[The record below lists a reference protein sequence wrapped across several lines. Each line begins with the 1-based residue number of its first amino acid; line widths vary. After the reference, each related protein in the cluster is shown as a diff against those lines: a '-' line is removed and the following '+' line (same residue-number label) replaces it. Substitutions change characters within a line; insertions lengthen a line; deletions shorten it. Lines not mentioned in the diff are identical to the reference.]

1 MFFFVCG
8 ESRRQ
13 FRLFSF
19 LISSRFPFRSV
30 LGSARRHRAVR
41 RRSSRRSLTFVWR
54 KRTVNIQ
61 HTHTS
66 RALLSCTRVALLECP
81 THVFV
86 ISYIYNRT
94 HNQTKQTNKQTIS
107 QATAKSSPQFFEEKD
122 ARFPLRCPYGFHRYS
137 QPSAVFT
144 WGSNI

>member
-81 THVFV
+81 THVFLFCFV
-86 ISYIYNRT
+86 CSQPNPQP
-94 HNQTKQTNKQTIS
+94 NEANKQTIS